1 MFVYADKNAKDNSQP
16 EFYILSRDEVY
27 DLIYESNNWYA
38 NQWNRTLKVGYQ
50 VGVELD
56 WLRAE
61 RSSENGSLHGVFDS
75 TLKETAL
82 DKWEKLPL

>member
-1 MFVYADKNAKDNSQP
+1 MFVYADKNAKDNSQL
-16 EFYILSRDEVY
+16 EFYILSREEVY

-50 VGVELD
+50 VGVELA

-61 RSSENGSLHGVFDS
+61 RSSENGSLHGAFDS